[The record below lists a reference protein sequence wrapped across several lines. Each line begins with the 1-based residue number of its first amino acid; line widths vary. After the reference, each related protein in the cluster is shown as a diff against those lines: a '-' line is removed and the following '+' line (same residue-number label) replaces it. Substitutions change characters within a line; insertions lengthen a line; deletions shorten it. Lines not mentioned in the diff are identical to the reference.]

1 DFKNTQKI
9 GSGGSG
15 KVYKAIYNNSSTFAL
30 KSYKHDTTHMK
41 EVTNELKL
49 LCKVHYHHNII
60 HFYGVTNIED
70 KEKYLL
76 VLEYADSGT
85 LRSYLQEKVESI
97 SWDLKLKF
105 ASEIASAVSC
115 LHENNVIH
123 RDLHSNNFLVRQK
136 TIKLADF
143 GLFHKISIIKYINQT
158 KKSDVYSV
166 GVLLWELTSNRPP
179 FSNLDQHQQL
189 VLPFHIS
196 QGTLEEPIPN
206 TPDEYI
212 NLYK

>member
-1 DFKNTQKI
+1 
-9 GSGGSG
+9 
-15 KVYKAIYNNSSTFAL
+15 
-30 KSYKHDTTHMK
+30 MK

-143 GLFHKISIIKYINQT
+143 GLFHKICESTTTSTFQLAGIAPYIDPQCCNC
-158 KKSDVYSV
+158 
-166 GVLLWELTSNRPP
+166 SN
-179 FSNLDQHQQL
+179 NK
-189 VLPFHIS
+189 
-196 QGTLEEPIPN
+196 G
-206 TPDEYI
+206 
-212 NLYK
+212 